1 MSSDVQ
7 EAAGGSRIAW
17 HRDGAVT
24 VLQLDGELDIAS
36 APELS
41 AAIARACD
49 AGARAVVLNMAGVG
63 FLDSTGVRMLLEARS
78 LAGREL
84 VLMAPS
90 RAVVWVLD
98 LTCLR
103 GRFAEID
110 ADADLAT
117 LQR

>member
-7 EAAGGSRIAW
+7 EAAGGLRITW

-36 APELS
+36 APEVS
-41 AAIARACD
+41 AAIARAFD

-78 LAGREL
+78 LAGREP

-90 RAVVWVLD
+90 RAVTRVLD
-98 LTCLR
+98 LTRIR
-103 GRFAEID
+103 GRFVEID
-110 ADADLAT
+110 AHADLAT